1 MRAALV
7 PTSLILSVLAFG
19 SAHAADPELAMGRSI
34 EGRFDRSAR
43 PSDGGGR
50 SQDYRLALKADQL
63 VAISAK
69 SDDVDPV
76 LILFGPDGEVV
87 SQNDDRGDDD
97 TNALIVTSVSA
108 SGTYTVR
115 VNSLGSGED
124 ALGAFTLKAM
134 PISDD

>member
-1 MRAALV
+1 MRAALFS
-7 PTSLILSVLAFG
+7 SLILSVLAVG
-19 SAHAADPELAMGRSI
+19 TAHAADTELAMGRSV
-34 EGRFDRSAR
+34 EGRFDRNAR

-50 SQDYRLALKADQL
+50 SQDYRLVLKADQL

-108 SGTYTVR
+108 GGDYTVR

>member
-1 MRAALV
+1 MRAALF
-7 PTSLILSVLAFG
+7 PGLILSVLAFG
-19 SAHAADPELAMGRSI
+19 SAHAADAELSMGRSVD
-34 EGRFDRSAR
+34 GRFDRSAR

-97 TNALIVTSVSA
+97 TNALIVTSVGV